1 MSYNLNDMGPR
12 KSARWAMLFT
22 ILCLLLLT
30 ATFGLAQAPPALRV
44 VEAFPPFQIIGNIY
58 YVGDTNEAIYLI
70 TTPEG
75 HILLDTGYQETVP
88 IVKAG
93 VEKLGF
99 RMRDIKIMISGHAHS
114 DHVAGHA
121 LVREMTGGARVLASQ
136 ADAPVIE
143 SGGRQGSFR
152 GPSASPWPPTKVDQ
166 ILRDGDK
173 VTHGGV
179 TLTAHLTPGHTQGNT
194 AWTMVVEDG
203 GRRLN
208 VAFMPSLGVNNGV
221 HLVNYPNYPN
231 IVEDYTKS
239 FRVAKGLPCEV
250 FLGPHGSFF
259 NLQEKFDRMQAGA
272 SPNPFIDSAG
282 CRKFI
287 EDREAAFQ
295 KQLEEERRTRR

>member
-1 MSYNLNDMGPR
+1 MTDNWHYRRLEKVGQRPAMFLAFALSLLAAA
-12 KSARWAMLFT
+12 SAS
-22 ILCLLLLT
+22 
-30 ATFGLAQAPPALRV
+30 AQAPQV
-44 VEAFPPFQIIGNIY
+44 VEAFPPFKIIGNIY

-75 HILLDTGYQETVP
+75 HILLDTGYQETAP
-88 IVKAG
+88 IVRAG

-99 RMRDIKIMISGHAHS
+99 QMRDIKIMISGHAHA

-136 ADAPVIE
+136 ADAPVIA

-152 GPSASPWPPTKVDQ
+152 GPSANPWPPTKVDQ
-166 ILRDGDK
+166 IIRDGDK

-194 AWTMVVEDG
+194 SWTMVVQDG

-250 FLGPHGSFF
+250 FLGPHGNFY
-259 NLQEKFDRMQAGA
+259 NLKEKYDRMQAGA
-272 SPNPFIDSAG
+272 SPNPFIDPAG
-282 CRKFI
+282 CRKWI

-295 KQLEEERRTRR
+295 KQLEEERQTRR